1 MAGRARGSGWAGGLV
16 VLVRVEGELAEQFA
30 GGGVDDADV
39 QVLDEHDDVGPGVGP
54 ADTDVV
60 QAAVVAQGDDAG
72 VVDAVAADAVVG
84 VGGAAAGDGLGPGD
98 VGSGRG
104 CAAFQ

>member
-1 MAGRARGSGWAGGLV
+1 M
-16 VLVRVEGELAEQFA
+16 EQFA

-54 ADTDVV
+54 ADADVM

-72 VVDAVAADAVVG
+72 VVDAVGPDPVVG
-84 VGGAAAGDGLGPGD
+84 VGGAVAWGGFG
-98 VGSGRG
+98 VGGVGGCRVARRGRDRCG
-104 CAAFQ
+104 R